1 MTMQSGVVVGVVERR
16 DDPRKEGR
24 VTLRYKWLPGAPVS
38 GWAPIAQPLAGA
50 KRGAWLMP
58 EKGDEVLVA
67 FEKGRFDNPYVVGF
81 LHNGSHK
88 PPDTDLQHRVI
99 VTPGGHELRFEDN
112 DKKKQIIIST
122 AGKHVITLTDKDNAM
137 KVSIES
143 SKHHLIEIDDV
154 ANAITVKTSG
164 NQSVTLTDS
173 PAAITLT
180 TSGKQSVTL
189 ADSPAAITLDGG
201 GRKITLQGGKVAI
214 T

>member
-1 MTMQSGVVVGVVERR
+1 MSGQEGVVVAVVERR

-24 VTLRYKWLPGAPVS
+24 VTVRYKWLPGEPVS
-38 GWAPIAQPLAGA
+38 GWAPIAHPLAGT

-67 FEKGRFDNPYVVGF
+67 FEKGCFENPYIVGF
-81 LHNGSHK
+81 LFNGSHK

-112 DKKKQIIIST
+112 DKKKQIIIRT
-122 AGKHVITLTDKDNAM
+122 AGKHVITLTDMDNAM

-143 SKHHLIEIDDV
+143 GKHHLIEIDDV
-154 ANAITVKTSG
+154 ANSISVKTSG
-164 NQSVTLTDS
+164 KQSVTLTDS
-173 PAAITLT
+173 PAAITL
-180 TSGKQSVTL
+180 
-189 ADSPAAITLDGG
+189 DGG
-201 GRKITLQGGKVAI
+201 GRKLALTGGKVAI